1 MKKRSIPWKTYL
13 NFCIQVC
20 NQLKKLEIEWKQPQ
34 SDISLISW
42 FMANKTK
49 KIRSLLKN
57 GDELTIEEYN
67 LMISKA
73 VEDGMLHVVDSYL
86 DPIDGSNVRLLSI
99 DKFFF
104 PEIWF

>member
-1 MKKRSIPWKTYL
+1 
-13 NFCIQVC
+13 
-20 NQLKKLEIEWKQPQ
+20 
-34 SDISLISW
+34 
-42 FMANKTK
+42 MANKTK

>member
-1 MKKRSIPWKTYL
+1 MKKKSIPWKIYL
-13 NFCIQVC
+13 NFCIQIC

-34 SDISLISW
+34 SDISLINW
-42 FMANKTK
+42 FITNKTEGTVD
-49 KIRSLLKN
+49 LLKR
-57 GDELTIEEYN
+57 GEEPTVKDYN

-73 VEDGMLHVVDSYL
+73 VEDGMLHVVGSYL

-104 PEIWF
+104 PEIWL